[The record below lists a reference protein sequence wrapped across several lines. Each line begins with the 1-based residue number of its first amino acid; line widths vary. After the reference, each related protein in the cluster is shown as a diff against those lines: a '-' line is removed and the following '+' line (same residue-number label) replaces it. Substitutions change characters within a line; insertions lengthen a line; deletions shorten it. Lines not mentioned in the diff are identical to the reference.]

1 MKTIVLSGLVVVML
15 VVWALGASA
24 QETTGASNTALA
36 GERFKM
42 VNEWLSKNNLALTVS
57 PDQALIEGQ
66 MMVTGEGLP
75 AKNASS
81 PGEKRLTA
89 ERAATVLAYRNLA
102 EMIYGV
108 AVAGDTYVRNAADQY
123 DLVRAAVTGFVKGA
137 EVVHKEYNEREEVA
151 LVIVKV
157 GRGGPSGF
165 GNLLYGRILGD
176 PTVAKGVVEEKPAYL
191 PTPMYVEAAYDG
203 LIIDATG
210 ENFRPALI
218 NRIYT
223 LKGEVLYDPSKVEQ
237 KILVEKGCGE
247 YTNSVEKARAAL
259 GSRGVKNPLVVKAAG
274 TGTPTDLKV
283 SDDDAVKIFS
293 ADQKAG
299 FLTGAKVAFVL
310 R

>member
-1 MKTIVLSGLVVVML
+1 MKKLIVIFVVVIALGLVLQAYAQSNMNL
-15 VVWALGASA
+15 VD
-24 QETTGASNTALA
+24 
-36 GERFKM
+36 ERFAKA
-42 VNEWLSKNNLALTVS
+42 NQWLRQENLTITKTVT
-57 PDQALIEGQ
+57 QAFVDGHIVVG
-66 MMVTGEGLP
+66 GEGLP
-75 AKNASS
+75 SKDATTR
-81 PGEKRLTA
+81 GEKRLTA
-89 ERAATVLAYRNLA
+89 QRAAEVVAYRNLA
-102 EMIYGV
+102 QFLDGV
-108 AVAGDTYVRNAADQY
+108 AVVGTSTTEGLALRY
-123 DLVRAAVTGFVKGA
+123 DVIRTAVTGFIKGA
-137 EVVHKEYNEREEVA
+137 QIVYKDYNDQDETA
-151 LVIVKV
+151 LVLVKV
-157 GRGGPSGF
+157 GMTGPASF
-165 GNLLYGRILGD
+165 GELMYNKILGD
-176 PTVAKGVVEEKPAYL
+176 PTIANTVRAGVKPPEKMKPL
-191 PTPMYVEAAYDG
+191 PLDEPYDG

-274 TGTPTDLKV
+274 TGTPTDLTV

-310 R
+310 K